1 MAQEPHIQTRTLP
14 ELFKFFLEILGPERN
29 YYALAIVY
37 GVGISVLSLATPV
50 SVQMLINTVANTG
63 LATPLIVLTLSLF
76 ALLLMSGLL
85 QALRIH
91 LMDLFGRRFYARM
104 VSDIALRSIYA
115 HNPFFDDNSMAP
127 LFNRYFDIIIV
138 QKRLPV
144 LFVGGF
150 TVVLQAAV
158 GIVLVSFYHPYLL
171 IFNLVVVLLVY
182 LVWAIWG
189 KRAMVS
195 SMESSHKKHAVAAW
209 LEELGSSNGFFKTSR
224 HITDALRKTD
234 DATGKYI
241 RRHIIHFRHH
251 FSQTLCFLFIY
262 ASASASL
269 LGLGGWL
276 VIQNELSLG
285 QLVAAELVLSVVFV
299 GISQL
304 GTYFTYFYDLCAAVE
319 ELSLFHDIDQDPPL
333 PHLQPFNGDS
343 SLSFASAKGESRGT
357 ELTLN
362 LDICSGSR
370 VLAATDNHAAQRIFT
385 DFLKSHKDPSSGY
398 IAIGGQDFK
407 SFQNFQLRQEIIVLD
422 RPSVI
427 ECTIREYL
435 YFGSQDET
443 SEDILGVLRA
453 VGLEPVLAQLAGGID
468 TMIAPTGWPLSI
480 TETMQLKLA
489 AAIIAR
495 PRVLVL
501 SQLFDVMPDLS
512 ILASLEYLKEHSETT
527 VIYFSNRHT
536 DLKFDKYLYL
546 GLQQQTLFES
556 YEALCE
562 AAGLPIQ
569 PLGPVA
575 HRSPTTEVSL

>member
-1 MAQEPHIQTRTLP
+1 MAQEPHIHTRTIP
-14 ELFKFFLEILGPERN
+14 ELFKYFVEILGPESN
-29 YYALAIVY
+29 FYALAIIY
-37 GVGISVLSLATPV
+37 GVGISLLSLGTPI

-63 LATPLIVLTLSLF
+63 LATPLVVLTLSLF
-76 ALLLMSGLL
+76 VLLLMSGLL

-104 VSDIALRSIYA
+104 VSDIALRTIYA
-115 HNPFFDDNSMAP
+115 QNPFFDDNRLAP

-150 TVVLQAAV
+150 TIVLQAVV
-158 GIVLVSFYHPYLL
+158 GIILVSFYHPYLL
-171 IFNLVVVLLVY
+171 IFNLVVVFLVY

-195 SMESSHKKHAVAAW
+195 SMESSHKKHATAAW
-209 LEELGSSNGFFKTSR
+209 LEELGNSNGFFKTSR
-224 HITDALRKTD
+224 HITDALHKTD
-234 DATGKYI
+234 EVTGSYI

-262 ASASASL
+262 AAASASL

-304 GTYFTYFYDLCAAVE
+304 GTYLTYFYDLCAAVE

-333 PHLQPFNGDS
+333 PQQQPFTGDS
-343 SLSFASAKGESRGT
+343 SLRFASAKGESRGT
-357 ELTLN
+357 QLTLN
-362 LDICSGSR
+362 LEIPAGSR

-385 DFLKSHKDPSSGY
+385 DFLKSHRSPEGGY

-422 RPSVI
+422 RPSII

-435 YFGSQDET
+435 HFSSQDET
-443 SEDILGVLRA
+443 SEDILGVLKA
-453 VGLEPVLAQLAGGID
+453 VGLEPVLAQLADGID
-468 TMIAPTGWPLSI
+468 TLVAPTGWPLSI
-480 TETMQLKLA
+480 TETMQLKFA
-489 AAIIAR
+489 AAIIAQ

-512 ILASLEYLKEHSETT
+512 MQAALDYLQRKTATT

-536 DLKFDKYLYL
+536 DLRFDAYLYL
-546 GLQQQTLFES
+546 GLQQQTLFSEYES
-556 YEALCE
+556 MCE
-562 AAGLPIQ
+562 AAGLPVQ
-569 PLGPVA
+569 PLTPVA
-575 HRSPTTEVSL
+575 ERSPTTEVSH